1 MLEIYNKDEFHK
13 VVGEIYK
20 ITNTVNN
27 KCYIGQTR
35 SHRLN
40 HDKYRPF
47 GYLGR
52 FNHHISSARSN
63 TTNHCSYLNSA
74 IRKYGPTNFIC
85 ELIQTCNVD
94 ELDTYECIN
103 IINHS
108 SKYPNGYN
116 LTNGGQKIGHINGTK
131 IVFHDPNTVQYERE
145 KVSLKRSDYT
155 KQLISERIKFAKKDI
170 THREMQMK
178 HTQNQHKEQKFD
190 RYKHVTVD
198 VNNLEQYMYVIRNNK
213 ENYEFIRVKIQ
224 GIKTNF
230 VGKYETIFETKKRAI
245 QFINDLIQWQHNQIA
260 GNSLETSQTTSL
272 LETTDEGT
280 RVMTDPNGKTGEVL
294 DNPQPSP

>member
-1 MLEIYNKDEFHK
+1 MLEIYSKEEFHK
-13 VVGEIYK
+13 VNGEIYK
-20 ITNTVNN
+20 ITNTINN

-35 SHRLN
+35 SHHLN

-52 FNHHISSARSN
+52 FNQHISSARSN
-63 TTNHCSYLNSA
+63 TSNHCSYLNAA
-74 IRKYGPTNFIC
+74 IRKYGSENFIS
-85 ELIQTCNVD
+85 ELIHTCNVD
-94 ELDTYECIN
+94 ELDTYECMN

-116 LTNGGQKIGHINGTK
+116 LTNGGQKIGHTNGTK
-131 IVFHDPNTVQYERE
+131 IVFHDPNPFQYDRE
-145 KVSLKRSDYT
+145 KKSLKRSEYT
-155 KQLISERIKFAKKDI
+155 KKLISERIKIAKKDVS
-170 THREMQMK
+170 HREMQMK
-178 HTQNQHKEQKFD
+178 YTQNQHKDQRFD
-190 RYKHVTVD
+190 RYKHVIINI
-198 VNNLEQYMYVIRNNK
+198 NNLEQYMYVIHNTK
-213 ENYEFIRVKIQ
+213 ENYDYIRVKIQ
-224 GIKTNF
+224 GIKTTF
-230 VGKYETIFETKKRAI
+230 VGKYETLFEIKQRAL

>member
-52 FNHHISSARSN
+52 FKQHISSARSN
-63 TTNHCSYLNSA
+63 TTDHCSYLNASL
-74 IRKYGPTNFIC
+74 RKYGSEKFTC
-85 ELIQTCNVD
+85 ELIQTCNID
-94 ELDTYECIN
+94 ELDTYECMN

-116 LTNGGQKIGHINGTK
+116 LTNGGQKAGSKHGTK
-131 IVFHDPNTVQYERE
+131 IVFHEPNPVQYDRE
-145 KVSLKRSDYT
+145 KLSLKKSDYT
-155 KQLISERIKFAKKDI
+155 KQLISERVKFAKKDV

-178 HTQNQHKEQKFD
+178 HTQNQHQKQKFD
-190 RYKHVTVD
+190 RYRHVTVD
-198 VNNLEQYMYVIRNNK
+198 INNIEQYIFVRCNN
-213 ENYEFIRVKIQ
+213 ICVKIQ
-224 GIKTNF
+224 GILSRF
-230 VGKYETIFETKKRAI
+230 VGKYETILETKKRAI
-245 QFINDLIQWQHNQIA
+245 QFINDLIQWQHDQIA
-260 GNSLETSQTTSL
+260 GNSLETSQTTLL
-272 LETTDEGT
+272 LETTDRGT